1 MQRLSNADRLITGL
15 SSENDRWQ
23 KDLKELKKKKKWLL
37 GDCILSSA
45 FLSYTGAFSW
55 EFRNQMIYE
64 DWMGDV
70 DRMSLP
76 RNPKYRVE
84 TILTDDV
91 EIARFVLR
99 FPVPIP
105 DN

>member
-76 RNPKYRVE
+76 R
-84 TILTDDV
+84 ILTDDV